1 MHIVEQT
8 QNRLIIKRD
17 RGIFAIFGGCG
28 QLVFDGDRRKVFAD
42 NKVAAWFDDIQ
53 AIDIRIHKLGD
64 NDNQFSREVLWKVS
78 LLLVSLKISPL
89 VKLSIKP
96 LLPKSPPKSARYLE
110 KKLLSGPKFS

>member
-8 QNRLIIKRD
+8 PNRLIIKRD
-17 RGIFAIFGGCG
+17 RGISAIFGGSG
-28 QLVFDGDRRKVFAD
+28 QLVFDGDRRKIFAD

-78 LLLVSLKISPL
+78 LHFGFLKNLSIGQTFDQAFASEIAAQISKISG
-89 VKLSIKP
+89 
-96 LLPKSPPKSARYLE
+96 
-110 KKLLSGPKFS
+110 KKVIVWT